1 MSGSAFDIALD
12 ELTLARA
19 RRGDLR
25 ACETIYR
32 LYQGPAYTIAF
43 RICQCPAQAQDV
55 LQEAF
60 INAFK
65 RLKQFRGDAPFW
77 GWLRR
82 VIVNQAISQLRRQP
96 EFAPVELS
104 EYHAV
109 SEGEHGRIELCADL
123 ADAFAQLDPQD
134 RSVVWLHD
142 VEGYNHTEIAGL
154 FGMTES
160 FSKTRLSRARAR
172 LRELLG
178 PTMRPDRPDEPA
190 EESEVKPRDKANADE
205 VSSKAESSH
214 GAVNRESFVM
224 PHKCTGRLTT
234 GMPASVLAGEVF

>member
-1 MSGSAFDIALD
+1 MSGSAFDIVLD

-19 RRGDLR
+19 RRGDLQ
-25 ACETIYR
+25 ACEAIYR

-43 RICQCPAQAQDV
+43 RICQCPNLAQDV

-60 INAFK
+60 VNAFK

-82 VIVNQAISQLRRQP
+82 VVINQAISMLRKQP
-96 EFAPVELS
+96 AESPVELE
-104 EYHAV
+104 EYHA
-109 SEGEHGRIELCADL
+109 SSDGDQGRVELSTDL
-123 ADAFAQLDPQD
+123 AAAFGQLEAQD

-142 VEGYNHTEIAGL
+142 VEGYNHTEIAEL

-178 PTMRPDRPDEPA
+178 QHMNPGEPSGGDGAPTNHGNVGAIAPPTDVGGASAPTNHCTVGAFAPPTSAADAPA
-190 EESEVKPRDKANADE
+190 YS
-205 VSSKAESSH
+205 
-214 GAVNRESFVM
+214 
-224 PHKCTGRLTT
+224 RLA
-234 GMPASVLAGEVF
+234 PAFGNP